1 MDGILGATLQVAAG
15 AAGSGLVAVQAHR
28 LGALTRS
35 GAWAAAV
42 CGTVLWG
49 AGGWT
54 WAALVLV
61 FFATSSA
68 LTRLEARPHGRGRRS
83 LDRLGRR
90 WDQVAANGGVAALAA
105 VAHGLT
111 GSPLAFLAGAG
122 AVAAATADTWATEL
136 GRLSPAPP
144 RLITTRARVPHGT
157 SGGMTPLGT
166 LGSVAGALLI
176 GGMAALLQAGAART
190 AGGAGLRPAHL
201 AGAVAAA
208 GFSGSLL
215 DSLLGATVEGRWRW
229 AGNSAVNLAATAWG
243 AAAALTAAL
252 W

>member
-1 MDGILGATLQVAAG
+1 MDAILGTTLRTAAG
-15 AAGSGLVAVQAHR
+15 AAGSGLVAVQARR

-54 WAALVLV
+54 WAALVFV

-68 LTRLEARPHGRGRRS
+68 LTRLEGGPRGRGRRS

-111 GSPLAFLAGAG
+111 GSPLLFAAGAG

-136 GRLSPAPP
+136 GRLNPAPP

-157 SGGMTPLGT
+157 SGGVTALGT
-166 LGSVAGALLI
+166 LGAAAGALLI
-176 GGMAALLQAGAART
+176 GGLAGLLGGTTTGPAASA
-190 AGGAGLRPAHL
+190 LRPAHL
-201 AGAVAAA
+201 AGVVAAA
-208 GFSGSLL
+208 GLSGSLL

-229 AGNSAVNLAATAWG
+229 AGNGAVNLAATAWG
-243 AAAALTAAL
+243 AAAALLAAL